1 VVIRVPHES
10 RFTAWRILVPSTEIR
25 RYITTPR
32 VLELEVAA
40 VRSRCVESERGQR
53 STCTA
58 NVGQRR
64 SEATLV
70 TAMISEVPHLW
81 PGTCTRSLT
90 RWPGA
95 PAPIPLRGGRG
106 LEFYKMRLYSARS
119 KRRRRKKCL
128 PVAVPMLA
136 LTLMMPMRLTS
147 YRLMCRLRGQSIHV
161 DASVVVGDVDLAAI
175 DDGRVELIE

>member
-1 VVIRVPHES
+1 MPVRVH
-10 RFTAWRILVPSTEIR
+10 TGDVRIPLKWGTDSGE
-25 RYITTPR
+25 
-32 VLELEVAA
+32 
-40 VRSRCVESERGQR
+40 
-53 STCTA
+53 
-58 NVGQRR
+58 VGQRR

-175 DDGRVELIE
+175 NDGRVEFIASSGEFVGDWRVQRGG